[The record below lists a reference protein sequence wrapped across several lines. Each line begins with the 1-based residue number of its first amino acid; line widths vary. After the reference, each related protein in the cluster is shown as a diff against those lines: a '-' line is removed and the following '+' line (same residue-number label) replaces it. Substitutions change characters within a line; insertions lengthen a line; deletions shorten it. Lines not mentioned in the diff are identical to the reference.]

1 MTSTYV
7 LLALLSLCLAAVVAI
22 HIGYV
27 RRVRARF
34 TNLNLAYL
42 FSMWHT
48 AMNSIMLNDVPPNC
62 ISAGSN
68 SEDPKLIYVI
78 SQAVTDYLQ
87 TWHWAMVSVLTI
99 SRLPAIKLTMSV
111 SHQTTYLDDLGN
123 QVAYAFQVTLNVDD
137 HLHSFPLIVSNGNV
151 SKVVG
156 KMTYHADQLE
166 QLINQFMRKG

>member
-7 LLALLSLCLAAVVAI
+7 LLALLSLCLATVVAI

-48 AMNSIMLNDVPPNC
+48 
-62 ISAGSN
+62 
-68 SEDPKLIYVI
+68 
-78 SQAVTDYLQ
+78 AVTDYLQ

-123 QVAYAFQVTLNVDD
+123 QVAYAFQVTLNVDG